1 MLEATFSSGGSLTSR
16 GNNSVINELNL
27 QKIPN
32 VKRTR
37 NKQMIMIKK
46 KKEKKEK

>member
-37 NKQMIMIKK
+37 IKQIKVRTANKKTKIN
-46 KKEKKEK
+46 